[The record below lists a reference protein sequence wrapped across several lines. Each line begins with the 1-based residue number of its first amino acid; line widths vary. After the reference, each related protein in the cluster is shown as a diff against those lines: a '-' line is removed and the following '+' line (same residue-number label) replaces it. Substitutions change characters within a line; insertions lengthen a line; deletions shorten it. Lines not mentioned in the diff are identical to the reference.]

1 MHRPVHSV
9 DIQQRRRSIVNRHLV
24 IHLKLL
30 LVAAIWGAGWA
41 AGRMMAIEIPPLTA
55 AWIRYLIAMIC
66 FVFWLK
72 MVGMLKMPSKQQWK
86 IAFMVGFFS
95 TTVYQA
101 FFMFGMKYTAA
112 GDASLMITFNP
123 LFTALLAIPLL
134 SEKMSARLASG
145 IGMGVSGV
153 AILFL
158 YSPNIDI
165 PADERIL
172 GNALIALAALSWA
185 YSSILMKKAM
195 GDESEDAEAMSPL
208 TLTVWA
214 SLAGFVFLTPA
225 AALETIQV
233 GIPEISRRAWLATLF
248 LAILSTVVS
257 YVWFAEGI
265 KVIGAGKAAL
275 YVYLVPPFG
284 ILSGWLLLD
293 ERLGW
298 SLAIAFALIVGG
310 VALAQSEK
318 RHQQD
323 ASEE

>member
-1 MHRPVHSV
+1 VQKQY
-9 DIQQRRRSIVNRHLV
+9 I
-24 IHLKLL
+24 IHLKLFI
-30 LVAAIWGAGWA
+30 VAAIWGASWS
-41 AGRMMAIEIPPLTA
+41 AGRIMALDMPPITA
-55 AWIRYLIAMIC
+55 AWLRYLIAITC
-66 FVFWLK
+66 FLFWLK
-72 MVGMLKMPSKQQWK
+72 MIGLLKMPTKGQWK
-86 IAFMVGFFS
+86 LAFMIGFFS
-95 TTVYQA
+95 TAMYQT

-134 SEKMSARLASG
+134 SEKMTARLATG
-145 IGMGVSGV
+145 LALGV
-153 AILFL
+153 AGVTILFL
-158 YSPNIDI
+158 YSPNVNL

-172 GNALIALAALSWA
+172 GDILIAIAALAWA
-185 YSSILMKKAM
+185 LSSILMKKAM
-195 GDESEDAEAMSPL
+195 SEPTADANVPLSPL

-214 SLAGFVFLTPA
+214 SIAGFVFLTPWA
-225 AALETIQV
+225 GWETIQG
-233 GIPEISRRAWLATLF
+233 GIPTISARAWWATIF

-257 YVWFAEGI
+257 YVWFADGI

-298 SLAIAFALIVGG
+298 SLLFAFILIVGG

-318 RHQQD
+318 RHQQV
-323 ASEE
+323 ASKE

>member
-1 MHRPVHSV
+1 M
-9 DIQQRRRSIVNRHLV
+9 NRHLV

-41 AGRMMAIEIPPLTA
+41 AGRMMAFEIPPMTA

-66 FVFWLK
+66 FLFWLRIT
-72 MVGMLKMPSKQQWK
+72 GLLKMPSKNQWK
-86 IAFMVGFFS
+86 IAFMIGFFS
-95 TTVYQA
+95 TTVYQT

-145 IGMGVSGV
+145 IGLGASGV
-153 AILFL
+153 TILFL

-165 PADERIL
+165 PAEERIL

-195 GDESEDAEAMSPL
+195 ANSDENSETMSPL

-214 SLAGFVFLTPA
+214 SFAGFIFLTPGA
-225 AALETIQV
+225 IWETIQIGV
-233 GIPEISRRAWLATLF
+233 PEISQRAWLATLF

-265 KVIGAGKAAL
+265 KAIGAGKAAL

-284 ILSGWLLLD
+284 IFTGWLLLD
-293 ERLGW
+293 EKLGW
-298 SLAIAFALIVGG
+298 SLISAFILIVGG

-318 RHQQD
+318 RHQRD
-323 ASEE
+323 ASEQ

>member
-1 MHRPVHSV
+1 VQKQY
-9 DIQQRRRSIVNRHLV
+9 I
-24 IHLKLL
+24 IHLKLFI
-30 LVAAIWGAGWA
+30 VAAIWGASWS
-41 AGRMMAIEIPPLTA
+41 AGRIMALDMPPITA
-55 AWIRYLIAMIC
+55 AWLRYLIAITC
-66 FVFWLK
+66 FLFWLK
-72 MVGMLKMPSKQQWK
+72 MIGLLKMPTKGQWK
-86 IAFMVGFFS
+86 LAFMIGFFS
-95 TTVYQA
+95 TAMYQT

-134 SEKMSARLASG
+134 SEKMTARLATG
-145 IGMGVSGV
+145 LALGV
-153 AILFL
+153 AGVTILFL
-158 YSPNIDI
+158 YSPNVNL

-172 GNALIALAALSWA
+172 GDILIAIAALAWA
-185 YSSILMKKAM
+185 LSSILMKKAM
-195 GDESEDAEAMSPL
+195 SEPTADANVPLSPL

-214 SLAGFVFLTPA
+214 SIAGFVFLTPWA
-225 AALETIQV
+225 GWETIQG
-233 GIPEISRRAWLATLF
+233 GIPTISARAWWATIF

-257 YVWFAEGI
+257 YVWFADGI

-298 SLAIAFALIVGG
+298 SLLFAFVLIVGG

-318 RHQQD
+318 RHQQV